1 MAAACTWP
9 GRSPPSSAG
18 TPPIP
23 PNASGPASSS
33 PPEPHQ
39 VPLVAATSRRDID
52 TCKNRRAISKKRRLL
67 AGRQTSVD
75 QNYFTISSGP
85 GWVNADGI
93 RESLILL
100 AGELDLAARDE
111 LRDALL
117 TVIDRDRP
125 GRLIVDLAEVTF
137 IDSEAISAL
146 LDGFFAAQ
154 NTGTIFRLINVNTM
168 IQRVLRVLDLQ
179 DLFHLDIPRPR
190 QHPGA
195 AP

>member
-1 MAAACTWP
+1 M
-9 GRSPPSSAG
+9 
-18 TPPIP
+18 
-23 PNASGPASSS
+23 
-33 PPEPHQ
+33 
-39 VPLVAATSRRDID
+39 
-52 TCKNRRAISKKRRLL
+52 
-67 AGRQTSVD
+67 D